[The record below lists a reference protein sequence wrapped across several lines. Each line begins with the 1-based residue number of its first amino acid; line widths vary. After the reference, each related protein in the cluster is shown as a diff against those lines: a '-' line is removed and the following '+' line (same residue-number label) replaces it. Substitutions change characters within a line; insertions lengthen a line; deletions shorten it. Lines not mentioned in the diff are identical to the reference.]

1 MTGSNSEVGARI
13 QRWWASGYTARQL
26 CDCTAIYAQGTI
38 GCRLDRRCLGGEV
51 IIKDMAATVDMQN
64 TGDPE
69 SARKLAMIEHVLS
82 GRPGEHQPSA
92 IRLLLLK
99 LLPAGS

>member
-1 MTGSNSEVGARI
+1 
-13 QRWWASGYTARQL
+13 
-26 CDCTAIYAQGTI
+26 
-38 GCRLDRRCLGGEV
+38 
-51 IIKDMAATVDMQN
+51 MAATVDMQN